1 MAGGDAGPTVC
12 RDCFVAS
19 LPRNDNEYF
28 TPTLLL
34 PPQGG
39 GKKISSYYKFFRG
52 RRLKGLIPLLKM
64 KRKRRRWI
72 PIFMGIT

>member
-1 MAGGDAGPTVC
+1 MLVLRCVDI
-12 RDCFVAS
+12 AS
-19 LPRNDNEYF
+19 LLRNDKEYF

-39 GKKISSYYKFFRG
+39 GKKISSYYNFFRE
-52 RRLKGLIPLLKM
+52 RRLKGLIPILKM

-72 PIFMGIT
+72 PIFMGMT